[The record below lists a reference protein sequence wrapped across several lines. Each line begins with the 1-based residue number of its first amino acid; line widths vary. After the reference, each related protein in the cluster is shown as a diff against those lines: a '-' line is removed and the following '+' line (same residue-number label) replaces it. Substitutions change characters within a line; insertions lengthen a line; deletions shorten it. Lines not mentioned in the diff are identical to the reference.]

1 MVQQSPRRLE
11 LTVTA
16 DQAGEKIDTLLR
28 RELRLS
34 GTVIRR
40 VKWLDDGILL
50 DGMRVTTGHRPAAGQ
65 VLSVRVADPDGQGD
79 MVPTPGPLDIVYEDG
94 DLLVLN
100 KAPGVLVHPG
110 PGHYSDTLCNYIA
123 WYYKKAGI
131 SADVHPV
138 QRLDK
143 GTSGLLVVAKH
154 PHAQEQLKRQL
165 HTPAFRRIYLAVCEG
180 IPRPAEGHIDAPIGR
195 VPGSLMARRVD
206 PAGQPAG
213 DACRQTGAGRP
224 RSCADFGAGRS
235 RPAAHPRN
243 RRGSGVG
250 RPGSVASRCFTG
262 SIARMLRLVHEA
274 RRGSVS
280 DGSDV
285 LRMTP
290 MHPFAFE
297 KAKSHRIRKKECLP
311 QGLGSFWQEEALLR
325 SGIMR
330 KIVSRRDS
338 GLRPVFRIRCFL
350 AIRSL
355 VGCRQKESVD
365 VSREAFVRLACVRP
379 SSSAVRPEEL
389 RK

>member
-1 MVQQSPRRLE
+1 MAQQSPRRLE

-50 DGMRVTTGHRPAAGQ
+50 DGMRVTTACRPAAGQ

-154 PHAQEQLKRQL
+154 PHAQEQLKGQL
-165 HTPAFRRIYLAVCEG
+165 HTPTFRRIYLAVCEG
-180 IPRPAEGHIDAPIGR
+180 IPRPPEGRIDAPIGR
-195 VPGSLMARRVD
+195 D
-206 PAGQPAG
+206 PN
-213 DACRQTGAGRP
+213 
-224 RSCADFGAGRS
+224 SV
-235 RPAAHPRN
+235 
-243 RRGSGVG
+243 VG
-250 RPGSVASRCFTG
+250 R
-262 SIARMLRLVHEA
+262 
-274 RRGSVS
+274 
-280 DGSDV
+280 
-285 LRMTP
+285 
-290 MHPFAFE
+290 
-297 KAKSHRIRKKECLP
+297 
-311 QGLGSFWQEEALLR
+311 
-325 SGIMR
+325 
-330 KIVSRRDS
+330 
-338 GLRPVFRIRCFL
+338 
-350 AIRSL
+350 
-355 VGCRQKESVD
+355 
-365 VSREAFVRLACVRP
+365 CVRP
-379 SSSAVRPEEL
+379 DGARAVTHYEVLGTEGGLSLLRLRPETGRTHQL
-389 RK
+389 RVHMASIGHPLAGDFLYGTECRQILQGHALHASRICLRQPITGQAIQVESPLPQPLAALLPPSPACRP

>member
-1 MVQQSPRRLE
+1 MAQQSPRRLE

-50 DGMRVTTGHRPAAGQ
+50 DGMRVTTACRPAAGQ

-154 PHAQEQLKRQL
+154 PHAQEQLKGQL
-165 HTPAFRRIYLAVCEG
+165 HTPTFRRIYLAVCEG
-180 IPRPAEGHIDAPIGR
+180 IPRPPEGRIDAPIGR
-195 VPGSLMARRVD
+195 D
-206 PAGQPAG
+206 PN
-213 DACRQTGAGRP
+213 
-224 RSCADFGAGRS
+224 SV
-235 RPAAHPRN
+235 
-243 RRGSGVG
+243 VG
-250 RPGSVASRCFTG
+250 R
-262 SIARMLRLVHEA
+262 
-274 RRGSVS
+274 
-280 DGSDV
+280 
-285 LRMTP
+285 
-290 MHPFAFE
+290 
-297 KAKSHRIRKKECLP
+297 
-311 QGLGSFWQEEALLR
+311 
-325 SGIMR
+325 
-330 KIVSRRDS
+330 
-338 GLRPVFRIRCFL
+338 
-350 AIRSL
+350 
-355 VGCRQKESVD
+355 
-365 VSREAFVRLACVRP
+365 CVRP
-379 SSSAVRPEEL
+379 DGARAVTHYEVLGRSNGLSLLRLRPETGRTHQL
-389 RK
+389 RVHMASIGCPLAGDWLYGEEDPDLIPRPALHAYALDLDHPVTGEHLSLTAPIPPCLFHLRSAYAALPDFASEEI